1 MSRSSDALTPQCRAV
16 LRGRSTEVAPL
27 RDHVEE
33 CAFCSEWLSR
43 RAGLQLLM
51 AQPIPPAPE
60 LRSEGMFARLR
71 ERIIEDCEDGPVGQV
86 LEQAMPVAPIADGD
100 AWPEPLLGSDLAPQL
115 DARSPAP
122 GALDWGLVRAAVLE
136 DIVDPAAGAPAVPDR
151 ARSGGRPRALRA
163 AFPGERIQARA
174 AGDRLRRYLVS
185 AHWSVFPNERFAQ
198 WRDPMSPLCLQ
209 SCC

>member
-136 DIVDPAAGAPAVPDR
+136 DIVDRSSRRLVRQRFLIGLGAAAALVLCVLLFR
-151 ARSGGRPRALRA
+151 AS
-163 AFPGERIQARA
+163 ES
-174 AGDRLRRYLVS
+174 RREPPEI
-185 AHWSVFPNERFAQ
+185 VFADISSLPIGLYS
-198 WRDPMSPLCLQ
+198 PMSVLRNGGIR
-209 SCC
+209 